1 MVTRTL
7 VSDIMTREV
16 VTLLEEDNLLNIAA
30 GLERFRF
37 HHLPVVDDRKVVG
50 MLSQRDILRATVSGM
65 DGGAAARAR
74 EARFLEQTFVRDV
87 MTTNVITARP
97 DEPIR
102 LAAQRMLDHRFGA
115 LPVVDEDNNLLG
127 IVTEN
132 DILRTVASEL

>member
-1 MVTRTL
+1 MGNRTV

-16 VTLLEEDNLLNIAA
+16 VTLLEEDNLQNVAA
-30 GLERFRF
+30 GLEHFRF

-50 MLSQRDILRATVSGM
+50 MLSQRDILRATVAGI

-87 MTTNVITARP
+87 MTTEVVTARP
-97 DEPIR
+97 DESIKA
-102 LAAQRMLDHRFGA
+102 AAQRMLQHRFGA
-115 LPVVDEDNNLLG
+115 LPVVDEHNNLLG